1 MPWKLEGIC
10 MIDTAVTFVLW
21 FMAMCI
27 AAILMITMQNSKTE
41 PFVYYG
47 YQPRVNKNPELEPL
61 SPPKEP

>member
-1 MPWKLEGIC
+1 MPWKLEGSR
-10 MIDTAVTFVLW
+10 MMDAAVTFVLW

-27 AAILMITMQNSKTE
+27 AAILMITMQSSKTE

-47 YQPRVNKNPELEPL
+47 YQPRAPKNPELEPL

>member
-1 MPWKLEGIC
+1 
-10 MIDTAVTFVLW
+10 MIDTTVTFVLW

-27 AAILMITMQNSKTE
+27 AAVLMITISNSKTQ

-47 YQPRVNKNPELEPL
+47 YQPREHKNPEWEPL